1 MFWIIFILSIP
12 IIISIALAI
21 FEAIAKD
28 LTQPFET
35 VHLDIMT
42 GEPATPDEIKF
53 NVFLAIS
60 GIILRYGF
68 ILFLVYA
75 SFAL

>member
-1 MFWIIFILSIP
+1 MLWIIFILSIP

-28 LTQPFET
+28 LTQPFEK
-35 VHLDIMT
+35 VHLDIRT
-42 GEPATPDEIKF
+42 GEPAPPDEVKF
-53 NVFLAIS
+53 NIFLAIS

-68 ILFLVYA
+68 ISFLVYA
-75 SFAL
+75 AFAF